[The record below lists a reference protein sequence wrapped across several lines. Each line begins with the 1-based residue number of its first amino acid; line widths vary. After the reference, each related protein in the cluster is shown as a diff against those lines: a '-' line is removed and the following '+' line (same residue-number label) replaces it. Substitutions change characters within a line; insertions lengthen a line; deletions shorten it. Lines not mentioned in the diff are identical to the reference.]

1 MSKSYYYTA
10 LLPLNVNERLT
21 NYCLGVIVIN
31 FVYKRKL
38 DSKIKSKIEVVDVQN
53 DSINNVQDSMAMEKA
68 MNNQ

>member
-1 MSKSYYYTA
+1 MKTSNK
-10 LLPLNVNERLT
+10 LLLGLLILVV
-21 NYCLGVIVIN
+21 LGVIVIN
-31 FVYKRKL
+31 FVYKQKL